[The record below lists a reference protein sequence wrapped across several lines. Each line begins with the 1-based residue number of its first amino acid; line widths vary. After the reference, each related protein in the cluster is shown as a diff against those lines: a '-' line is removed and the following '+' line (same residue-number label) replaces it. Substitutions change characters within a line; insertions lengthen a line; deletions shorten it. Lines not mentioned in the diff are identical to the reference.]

1 VKEAIRKSATCVAC
15 GHELCSTANCR
26 CNCAGVA
33 MLVQD
38 LTAAREEAAQARRE
52 RDEAKADNE
61 ALSLGYGKA
70 CAERDAARREAE
82 EARARSHEM
91 EAEAARL
98 DALKVNACVARNEA
112 LARAEAGDA
121 LLRRWPTAITGAR
134 DIPVAVYQLNV
145 DTRAHLARG
154 AGEEAGRGHEAA
166 PAALADN
173 VLRYAPPGSVTLTGP
188 QREELLRL
196 VDRDAKRLRV
206 LIEVRAWRRSAVG
219 LEPQPH
225 ADAETLGQ
233 RIDDAISSAAP
244 PSPAAAC
251 ERCKGSGS
259 IGVMFPGG
267 IATPE
272 PCPDCGGSGK
282 AAPRTERAP

>member
-1 VKEAIRKSATCVAC
+1 VQHGELPVQLRWRGDARAGPHRRPRGSGAGEAGAGRGQADRALREADANAWWKRTHLATID
-15 GHELCSTANCR
+15 
-26 CNCAGVA
+26 
-33 MLVQD
+33 Q
-38 LTAAREEAAQARRE
+38 
-52 RDEAKADNE
+52 
-61 ALSLGYGKA
+61 
-70 CAERDAARREAE
+70 RDAARREAE
-82 EARARSHEM
+82 EARGLLGRWVESGAGQY
-91 EAEAARL
+91 AI
-98 DALKVNACVARNEA
+98 VA
-112 LARAEAGDA
+112 
-121 LLRRWPTAITGAR
+121 
-134 DIPVAVYQLNV
+134 

-154 AGEEAGRGHEAA
+154 AGGEAGRGHEAA

-196 VDRDAKRLRV
+196 VDRDAKCLRV